1 MPQSLD
7 SPLHSLKF
15 LTGST
20 TKPTYSIDTQIEII
34 LACCII
40 HNYLMGMDPDE
51 RLIVKVDE
59 EFLQQSHHET
69 EAHAPREDD
78 ENATQ
83 GEILRDSIA
92 LAMWQ
97 DNDTM

>member
-20 TKPTYSIDTQIEII
+20 TKPTYSIDTQTEII

-40 HNYLMGMDPDE
+40 HNYLMGMDLDE
-51 RLIVKVDE
+51 RLIVEVDE
-59 EFLQQSHHET
+59 ELFVKEVVKELVIMVKQQ
-69 EAHAPREDD
+69 RR
-78 ENATQ
+78 NVL
-83 GEILRDSIA
+83 GMLRRPLLMA
-92 LAMWQ
+92 L
-97 DNDTM
+97 T